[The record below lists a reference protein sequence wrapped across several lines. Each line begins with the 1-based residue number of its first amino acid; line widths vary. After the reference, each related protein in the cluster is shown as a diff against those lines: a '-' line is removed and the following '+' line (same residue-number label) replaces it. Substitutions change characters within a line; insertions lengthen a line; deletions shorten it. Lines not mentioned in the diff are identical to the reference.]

1 MQKIIQQII
10 RFGLIGVLATVIDF
24 ALLTGLTEW
33 GHVHYLLSAGIAF
46 VVATIFNYL
55 ASMRYVFVSRF
66 SKEERVQEL
75 LLFVSLS
82 VVGLILNQFFMWAF
96 VEKLGIFYLLA
107 KVLAT
112 FLVMAWNFIS
122 RKLWIE

>member
-24 ALLTGLTEW
+24 ALLTALTEW
-33 GHVHYLLSAGIAF
+33 GYVHYLLSAGIAF

-66 SKEERVQEL
+66 SKEERLQEL

-96 VEKLGIFYLLA
+96 VEKLGIYYLLA

>member
-10 RFGLIGVLATVIDF
+10 RFGLIGVIATMIDF
-24 ALLTGLTEW
+24 ALLTALTEW

-66 SKEERVQEL
+66 SKEERIQEL
-75 LLFVSLS
+75 VLFVTLS
-82 VVGLILNQFFMWAF
+82 VVGLILNQVFMWAF
-96 VEKLGIFYLLA
+96 VEKLGLFYLLA

-112 FLVMAWNFIS
+112 VLVMAWNFIS

>member
-10 RFGLIGVLATVIDF
+10 RFGLIGVIATVIDF
-24 ALLTGLTEW
+24 ALLTALTEW

-66 SKEERVQEL
+66 SKEERIQEL
-75 LLFVSLS
+75 VLFVTLS
-82 VVGLILNQFFMWAF
+82 VVGLILNQVFMWAF
-96 VEKLGIFYLLA
+96 VEKLGLFYLLA

-112 FLVMAWNFIS
+112 VLVMAWNFIS